1 MLLLAFAAGC
11 KENPVEEYGTGL
23 VDKYQSTQKDAD
35 AASLSLLR
43 QSIQLYRTANGRYPA
58 SLDEL
63 ASATGTE
70 LDPEKYSYD
79 PASGELT
86 LTE

>member
-1 MLLLAFAAGC
+1 MLLLTFAAGC

-43 QSIQLYRTANGRYPA
+43 QSIRMYRTANGRYPA

-63 ASATGTE
+63 SAATGTE
-70 LDPEKYSYD
+70 LDPEKFAYD
-79 PASGELT
+79 PATGELT
-86 LTE
+86 LRE